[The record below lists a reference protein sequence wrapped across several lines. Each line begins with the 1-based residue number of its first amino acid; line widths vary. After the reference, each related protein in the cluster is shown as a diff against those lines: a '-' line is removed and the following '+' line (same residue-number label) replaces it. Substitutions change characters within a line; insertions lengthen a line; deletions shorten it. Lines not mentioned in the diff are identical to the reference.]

1 MLRAWKVTSVFW
13 VPNIYHHHRNLIQYQ
28 LSSLVHPPH
37 FAGFRKF
44 VIYTSAY
51 ISTHCLCSHTLPFCK
66 LVCTGRP
73 SFPTQLQV
81 PEFRP
86 SSRWQLNCYHLLPIH
101 FPLDQELL
109 ILSPGFASKFLPGN
123 WHGGH
128 ALLDYLYK
136 VEEGLTISPLLAKN
150 TSYRSWFTC
159 TVFVDDAYMR
169 HVKCCKVSNIW
180 SDISHALP
188 RLEKAHWNSLFDR
201 ILSSGPALSRPT
213 KELTVSHP
221 V

>member
-1 MLRAWKVTSVFW
+1 MSFGHVESLES
-13 VPNIYHHHRNLIQYQ
+13 NLSILSSSSSSSSSSQYQ

-81 PEFRP
+81 QEFQP

-136 VEEGLTISPLLAKN
+136 VEEGLTLFPLFWQR
-150 TSYRSWFTC
+150 TPRIG
-159 TVFVDDAYMR
+159 VD
-169 HVKCCKVSNIW
+169 
-180 SDISHALP
+180 LP
-188 RLEKAHWNSLFDR
+188 VQFLWTMH
-201 ILSSGPALSRPT
+201 T
-213 KELTVSHP
+213 
-221 V
+221 